1 MKNLLLLITLITL
14 SCNPPEEPA
23 VTYYNHD
30 STDGQILKIVST
42 QSGIISQEFEEAEWE
57 VEPTDM
63 TTSQSDYEKLC
74 NLVK

>member
-30 STDGQILKIVST
+30 SKDGQILKIVST
-42 QSGIISQEFEEAEWE
+42 QEGIISQEFKDAEWE
-57 VEPTDM
+57 VERTDM
-63 TTSQSDYEKLC
+63 TVSQSDYEKLC